1 MGENLA
7 LSQVRERFG
16 VQESLWGGGCGGEGG
31 PEGDGEQ
38 PQNWGKVERNECK
51 WLHALEFGPS
61 PGFRGERKELWP
73 RGLCNAL
80 AVTRTGKGG
89 GCWE

>member
-1 MGENLA
+1 MG
-7 LSQVRERFG
+7 
-16 VQESLWGGGCGGEGG
+16 GGGCGGEGG